1 MKQPGVLIIGGC
13 HVAGF
18 PVGPAH
24 SFSTLLNELTSG
36 QVVRQ
41 VAYVGLAHLPQ
52 HLTLVDELCPS
63 HVVLQLGNF
72 ELSDSFSHLLR
83 QAGLATSS
91 QKSAASAL
99 KDKSAACDSAPA
111 TAGLG
116 RGRWRQWGRTA
127 GLSLLLLV
135 LWFGGRLHHRNL
147 RALQAC
153 IRCHPQV
160 TFVFVSPLPSLNPTL
175 NALRRLG
182 GWLLRRQV
190 VVAPNCYWLDSH
202 QLLRPANTLFS
213 DPGHLSA
220 YAHRALAYGLA
231 AALASTVDYL
241 L

>member
-1 MKQPGVLIIGGC
+1 MKQPGILVIGGC

-18 PVGPAH
+18 PLEPAQ
-24 SFSTLLNELTSG
+24 SFSTVLNELTSG

-41 VAYVGLAHLPQ
+41 VAYVGLARLPQ
-52 HLTLVDELCPS
+52 HLALVDELQPS

-72 ELSDSFSHLLR
+72 ELSDSFLHLLR
-83 QAGLATSS
+83 QAGLSPARNAAARTA
-91 QKSAASAL
+91 KSKL
-99 KDKSAACDSAPA
+99 TACDSAPV

-116 RGRWRQWGRTA
+116 GRWRQWGRTA

-135 LWFGGRLHHRNL
+135 LWFGGRLHHRSL
-147 RALQAC
+147 RSLRAC

-175 NALRRLG
+175 NTLRRLG
-182 GWLLRRQV
+182 GWLLHQQ

-202 QLLRPANTLFS
+202 QLLRPTQSLFS

-231 AALASTVDYL
+231 AALASTIDYL